1 MDVPAGGVKSLPRFG
16 LGASR
21 SRQDPARRPD
31 GPTRRVSFFA
41 LAMAAALAVSAHAQ
55 PVPTLQIVHAN
66 SGTTSGLAPVCTAG
80 VPDALNRGC
89 TGASESGVPASAGTV
104 ITGDGHAT
112 HPEIGRAHV

>member
-1 MDVPAGGVKSLPRFG
+1 
-16 LGASR
+16 
-21 SRQDPARRPD
+21 
-31 GPTRRVSFFA
+31 
-41 LAMAAALAVSAHAQ
+41 MAAALAVSAHAQ

-112 HPEIGRAHV
+112 HPGHGLDSDGSAWATFGSLEIGRAHV